1 VEEAR
6 RDAGLSSRRLEL
18 QNRLTDLVRHRAAG
32 RAAEGTGE
40 GDFAALRGHKHCLV
54 VTFRRDGTAVP
65 TPLWFGL
72 DQEGRLFFRTGANV
86 AKVKRLRRNPRVLV
100 APCTVRG
107 KPKGPSVEGTAR
119 VLPSEEKEHA
129 EATIE
134 SNYGVGRRLYE
145 SMGDA
150 VGEGEV
156 YVEVV
161 PGAPTTGAARVD

>member
-6 RDAGLSSRRLEL
+6 RDAGVSSRRLNL
-18 QNRLTDLVRHRAAG
+18 QNRLTDLTRHRAAG
-32 RAAEGTGE
+32 RAGERGGE
-40 GDFAALRGHKHCLV
+40 GDFAALRGRKYCLV

-65 TPLWFGL
+65 TPVWFGL

-86 AKVKRLRRNPRVLV
+86 AKVKRLRRNPRVLM

-119 VLPSEEKEHA
+119 VIPSEEKEHA
-129 EATIE
+129 EATIQ

-150 VGEGEV
+150 VGESEA

-161 PGAPTTGAARVD
+161 AGVPRTGTR